1 MQKHIDEKYKP
12 LKLKPGYIWTS
23 DLVAGLSNAD
33 DLELEPGG
41 FVCRFYKCK
50 DTPDYKDCRRDLALY
65 IERPRAERT
74 AKWDAD
80 VWRHLEYEWG
90 LFLNLCKEGAF
101 DIPNT
106 QFYCPMVKAG
116 TTVTDLFCAVSV
128 TGGGD
133 TMFSLNEYLNEYK
146 PEL

>member
-41 FVCRFYKCK
+41 FVCRFYKGT
-50 DTPDYKDCRRDLALY
+50 DTPDYKDCRRDLALC

-74 AKWDAD
+74 AKWDSD
-80 VWRHLEYEWG
+80 VWRDLEYEWG
-90 LFLNLCKEGAF
+90 LFLNLCKEE
-101 DIPNT
+101 
-106 QFYCPMVKAG
+106 M
-116 TTVTDLFCAVSV
+116 
-128 TGGGD
+128 
-133 TMFSLNEYLNEYK
+133 
-146 PEL
+146 